1 MDKETREYVDQK
13 SVSLVRKEDIEKLRQ
28 ETKAS
33 FRQLREESKTEGLAL
48 KEEIRANLEE
58 SRKQW
63 QAAGAVLHEEILKGF
78 QHLKGENQSVLGQS
92 NRAIESSLQ
101 KIEGDVK
108 LAFDQSKQQCDS
120 IVKEG
125 KKELIQ
131 SIQESKADMVGLRER
146 LGNIEEQIKKA
157 VEGME
162 ASGEKVREGLTEVK
176 EELGSMIK
184 FSYADLERRLN
195 ALEAR
200 IKVLEKIVLQ

>member
-28 ETKAS
+28 ESKAN
-33 FRQLREESKTEGLAL
+33 FRQLREEGKTEALAL
-48 KEEIRANLEE
+48 KEEIHTNLEE

-63 QAAGAVLHEEILKGF
+63 QAPVAVLHEEILKGF
-78 QHLKGENQSVLGQS
+78 QQLKGENQSVLGQS

-101 KIEGDVK
+101 KIEGDVR
-108 LAFDQSKQQCDS
+108 LAFDQSRQQCDS

-125 KKELIQ
+125 KKELVQ
-131 SIQESKADMVGLRER
+131 SIQENRADMVRLIEG
-146 LGNIEEQIKKA
+146 LGNIQEQIKKA

-162 ASGEKVREGLTEVK
+162 ISGVKVREGLTEVK